1 MTGVMYSLDQH
12 MTIVIYAAS
21 SEEKPVMGPRRL
33 ANLFAGRIHYG
44 WIIVGVMFTVI
55 LATVGVRAAPGVL
68 IVPLEQTFGW
78 DAATISGAISL
89 NILLGGLVGPFG
101 AALIQRIGLRG
112 TVLCSLSLLA
122 AGAIGAA
129 FARNPWE
136 LYATWGVLV
145 GIGSGAGMVGMATAV
160 ANRWF
165 VARRGLV
172 IGLLTASNA
181 SGQLVFLPLLASLA
195 EHLGWQSVP
204 WTVALVILALI
215 PFVALVLAESP
226 GSIGL
231 GPYGAAV
238 EPPAR
243 PSTANP
249 FTVAMSGLARGVGS
263 LDFWLLFASFAV
275 CGFST
280 NGLVATHLIPYCMDH
295 GIPEVSAASLL
306 AAMGV
311 FDLIGTTLSG
321 WLTDRYNPRIL
332 LFWYYGLRGLSLM
345 VLPFTNFDL
354 GSLSIFAVFYGLD
367 WVATVPP
374 TVALTN
380 EVFGKKDAPVIVSW
394 IVCGHQMG
402 GAVAALGGGVMRNA
416 TGSYLAAFIASG
428 AACLIAS
435 LLVLRVARRP
445 ALVIAE

>member
-1 MTGVMYSLDQH
+1 MIGPHSL
-12 MTIVIYAAS
+12 A
-21 SEEKPVMGPRRL
+21 RL
-33 ANLFAGRIHYG
+33 AAGRVHYA
-44 WIIVGVMFTVI
+44 WITVAVMFTVI

-68 IVPLEQTFGW
+68 IVPLEQAFGW
-78 DAATISGAISL
+78 SATTISGAISL
-89 NILLGGLVGPFG
+89 NILLGGLIAPFG

-112 TVLCSLSLLA
+112 TVLCSLTLLA
-122 AGAIGAA
+122 LGAGGAA
-129 FARNPWE
+129 FAREPWE
-136 LYATWGVLV
+136 LYLTWGVMV
-145 GIGSGAGMVGMATAV
+145 GIGSGAGMFGMATAV

-172 IGLLTASNA
+172 VGLLTASNA
-181 SGQLVFLPLLASLA
+181 SGQLVFLPLLASFA
-195 EHLGWQSVP
+195 ERLGWQSVP
-204 WTVALVILALI
+204 WVVALVIVALI
-215 PFVALVLAESP
+215 PVVALVLAESP

-231 GPYGAAV
+231 GPYGGAA
-238 EPPAR
+238 EAPI
-243 PSTANP
+243 TAGAGNP
-249 FTVAMSGLARGVGS
+249 VVIAVSGLARGARSV
-263 LDFWLLFASFAV
+263 DFWLLFCSFAV

-295 GIPEVSAASLL
+295 GIPEVGAASLL

-332 LFWYYGLRGLSLM
+332 LFWYYGLRGLSLV
-345 VLPFTNFDL
+345 VLPFTDFSVL
-354 GSLSIFAVFYGLD
+354 SLSIFAVFYGLD

-374 TVALTN
+374 TVVLSN

-394 IVCGHQMG
+394 IACGHQMG
-402 GAVAALGGGVMRNA
+402 GALAALGGGVMRNA

-435 LLVLRVARRP
+435 LLVLRVSRRP
-445 ALVIAE
+445 AMVAA

>member
-1 MTGVMYSLDQH
+1 
-12 MTIVIYAAS
+12 
-21 SEEKPVMGPRRL
+21 MGPHRL
-33 ANLFAGRIHYG
+33 ARLLAGRVHYA
-44 WIIVGVMFTVI
+44 WVVVGLMFTVI

-68 IVPLEQTFGW
+68 IVPLEQEFGW
-78 DAATISGAISL
+78 NAGTISGAISL

-101 AALIQRIGLRG
+101 AALIQRIGMRS

-122 AGAIGAA
+122 VGAAGAALA
-129 FARNPWE
+129 TTPWE

-172 IGLLTASNA
+172 VGLLTASNA

-195 EHLGWQSVP
+195 QHFGWQSVP
-204 WTVALVILALI
+204 WLVAMVILTLI
-215 PFVALVLAESP
+215 PLVALVLAESP

-231 GPYGAAV
+231 GPYGTAAT
-238 EPPAR
+238 PPTTT
-243 PSTANP
+243 STANP
-249 FTVAMSGLARGVGS
+249 VVVAFAGLGRGMRS
-263 LDFWLLFASFAV
+263 PDFWLLFFSFAI

-280 NGLVATHLIPYCMDH
+280 NGLVATHLISYCMDH
-295 GIPEVSAASLL
+295 GIPELSAASVL

-311 FDLIGTTLSG
+311 LDLIGTTASG
-321 WLTDRYNPRIL
+321 WLTDRYNARIL

-345 VLPFTNFDL
+345 VLPFSDFDVV
-354 GSLSIFAVFYGLD
+354 SLSLFAAFYGLD

-374 TVALTN
+374 TVALTT
-380 EVFGKKDAPVIVSW
+380 EVFGKRDAPVIVSW
-394 IVCGHQMG
+394 IFCGHQIG
-402 GAVAALGGGVMRNA
+402 GAVAALGAGVMRA
-416 TGSYLAAFIASG
+416 ETGSYLSAFVASG

-435 LLVLRVARRP
+435 LLVLRITRKPVL
-445 ALVIAE
+445 ALAK

>member
-1 MTGVMYSLDQH
+1 M
-12 MTIVIYAAS
+12 
-21 SEEKPVMGPRRL
+21 MGPRRL
-33 ANLFAGRIHYG
+33 AGLTVGRVHYA
-44 WIIVGVMFTVI
+44 WIVVGVMFVVI

-68 IVPLEQTFGW
+68 IVPLEQAFGW
-78 DAATISGAISL
+78 NAATISGAISL
-89 NILLGGLVGPFG
+89 NILLGGMVGPFG
-101 AALIQRIGLRG
+101 AAMIQRIGMRG
-112 TVLCSLSLLA
+112 TVLGSLALLA

-129 FARNPWE
+129 FATRPWE

-172 IGLLTASNA
+172 VGLLTASNA
-181 SGQLVFLPLLASLA
+181 SGQLIFLPLLASFA
-195 EHLGWQSVP
+195 EHLGWRSVP
-204 WTVALVILALI
+204 FVVALVILALI
-215 PFVALVLAESP
+215 PIVALVLAESP

-231 GPYGAAV
+231 GPYGAAA
-238 EPPAR
+238 EPPTAV
-243 PSTANP
+243 SGANP
-249 FTVAMSGLARGVGS
+249 IGVALRGLARGARS
-263 LDFWLLFASFAV
+263 LDFWLLFLSFAV

-280 NGLVATHLIPYCMDH
+280 NGLVATHLIPYCIDH

-311 FDLIGTTLSG
+311 FDLIGTTASG
-321 WLTDRYNPRIL
+321 WLTDRCNARIL

-345 VLPFTNFDL
+345 LLPFSNFDL
-354 GSLSIFAVFYGLD
+354 VSLSVFAVFYGLD

-380 EVFGKKDAPVIVSW
+380 EVFGKRDAPVIVSW
-394 IVCGHQMG
+394 IVCGHQIG
-402 GAVAALGGGVMRNA
+402 GAVAALGAGVMRNA
-416 TGSYLAAFIASG
+416 TGSYLSAFIASG

-435 LLVLRVARRP
+435 LLVLRIARRP
-445 ALVIAE
+445 VLALAE

>member
-1 MTGVMYSLDQH
+1 
-12 MTIVIYAAS
+12 
-21 SEEKPVMGPRRL
+21 MGPHRL
-33 ANLFAGRIHYG
+33 ARLLAGRVHYA
-44 WIIVGVMFTVI
+44 WVVVGLMFTVI

-68 IVPLEQTFGW
+68 IVPLEQEFGW
-78 DAATISGAISL
+78 SAGTISGAISL

-101 AALIQRIGLRG
+101 AALIQRIGMRS

-122 AGAIGAA
+122 IGASGA
-129 FARNPWE
+129 ALATTPWE

-172 IGLLTASNA
+172 VGLLTASNA

-195 EHLGWQSVP
+195 QHFGWQSVP
-204 WTVALVILALI
+204 WLVAMVILTLIPLVALG
-215 PFVALVLAESP
+215 LAESP

-231 GPYGAAV
+231 GPYGTAAA
-238 EPPAR
+238 PPTTT
-243 PSTANP
+243 STANP
-249 FTVAMSGLARGVGS
+249 VVVAFSGLGRGMRS
-263 LDFWLLFASFAV
+263 PDFWLLFLSFAI

-280 NGLVATHLIPYCMDH
+280 NGLVATHLISYCMDH
-295 GIPEVSAASLL
+295 GIPELSAASVL

-311 FDLIGTTLSG
+311 FDLIGTTASG
-321 WLTDRYNPRIL
+321 WLTDRCNARIL

-345 VLPFTNFDL
+345 VLPFSDFDVV
-354 GSLSIFAVFYGLD
+354 SLSLFAAFYGLD

-374 TVALTN
+374 TVALTT
-380 EVFGKKDAPVIVSW
+380 EVFGKRDAPVIVSW
-394 IVCGHQMG
+394 IFCGHQIG
-402 GAVAALGGGVMRNA
+402 GAVAALGAGVMRA
-416 TGSYLAAFIASG
+416 ETGSYLSAFVASG

-435 LLVLRVARRP
+435 LLVLRITRRP
-445 ALVIAE
+445 VLALAE

>member
-1 MTGVMYSLDQH
+1 
-12 MTIVIYAAS
+12 
-21 SEEKPVMGPRRL
+21 MGPHRL
-33 ANLFAGRIHYG
+33 ARLLAGRVHYA
-44 WIIVGVMFTVI
+44 WVVVGLMFTVI

-68 IVPLEQTFGW
+68 IVPLEQEFGW
-78 DAATISGAISL
+78 SAGTISGAISL

-101 AALIQRIGLRG
+101 AALIQRIGMRS

-122 AGAIGAA
+122 VGASGAA
-129 FARNPWE
+129 LATTPWE

-172 IGLLTASNA
+172 VGLLTASNA

-195 EHLGWQSVP
+195 QHLGWQSVP
-204 WTVALVILALI
+204 WLVAMVILTLI
-215 PFVALVLAESP
+215 PLVALVLAESP

-231 GPYGAAV
+231 GPYGTAAA
-238 EPPAR
+238 PPTTT
-243 PSTANP
+243 STANP
-249 FTVAMSGLARGVGS
+249 VVVAFSGLGRGMRS
-263 LDFWLLFASFAV
+263 PDFWLLFLSFAI

-280 NGLVATHLIPYCMDH
+280 NGLVATHLISYCMDH
-295 GIPEVSAASLL
+295 GIPELSAASVL

-311 FDLIGTTLSG
+311 FDLIGTTASG
-321 WLTDRYNPRIL
+321 WLTDRYNARIL

-345 VLPFTNFDL
+345 VLPFSDFDVV
-354 GSLSIFAVFYGLD
+354 SLSLFAAFYGLD

-374 TVALTN
+374 TVALTT
-380 EVFGKKDAPVIVSW
+380 EVFGKREAPVIVSW
-394 IVCGHQMG
+394 IFCGHQIG
-402 GAVAALGGGVMRNA
+402 GAVAALGAGVMRA
-416 TGSYLAAFIASG
+416 ETGSYLSAFVASG

-435 LLVLRVARRP
+435 LLVLRITRRP
-445 ALVIAE
+445 VLALAE